1 MINTSPNSESCQ
13 ISDVKKIVTSRN
25 FKLDGD
31 VIEFGTFTGGSTKVL
46 SGLFPDKTIFTID
59 HFQGLEKT
67 NKNVPK
73 DSDWIE
79 RAFALDNPLY
89 KHISSVPKSIEELKN
104 RFKGHNNIEMI
115 ISDIHDLTEPSDY
128 NISKISICNLDVD
141 IYEPAVSSLEFL
153 TKCEWSEI
161 FIRFDDWHGGESE
174 YDQHER
180 LAFVEWIEKYKYDFQ
195 ITHGG
200 YIGGVHVKRAR

>member
-1 MINTSPNSESCQ
+1 MINTSPNEKACILSNIKNIIDIEKGEL
-13 ISDVKKIVTSRN
+13 I
-25 FKLDGD
+25 GD
-31 VIEFGTFTGGSTKVL
+31 VIEFGTFTGESTKTL
-46 SGLFPDKTIFTID
+46 SSLFPDKIIYTID

-67 NKNVPK
+67 NKNIPR

-89 KHISSVPKSIEELKN
+89 VENKNIPKSIEELRKK
-104 RFKGHNNIEMI
+104 FYDHNNIQMI
-115 ISDIHDLTEPSDY
+115 ISDVHKLTAPSDY
-128 NISKISICNLDVD
+128 GISKIAICNIDVD
-141 IYEPAVSSLEFL
+141 IYEPTVSALEFL
-153 TKCEWSEI
+153 TKCEWSEV

-180 LAFVEWIEKYKYDFQ
+180 LAFSEWIEKYNYKFR

-200 YIGGVHVKRAR
+200 YVGGVYVKR

>member
-1 MINTSPNSESCQ
+1 MINTNPNYETCQ
-13 ISDVKKIVTSRN
+13 ISDIKKIIEKKN
-25 FKLDGD
+25 YNLIGD
-31 VIEFGTFTGGSTKVL
+31 VIEFGTFTGGSTKTL
-46 SGLFPDKTIFTID
+46 SSLFPEKTIFTID

-89 KHISSVPKSIEELKN
+89 VDNSNVPKSIDELLE
-104 RFKGHNNIEMI
+104 RFKGHDNIKMI
-115 ISDIHDLTEPSDY
+115 ISDVHQLTQPSDY
-128 NISKISICNLDVD
+128 GIGKIAICNLDVD
-141 IYEPAVSSLEFL
+141 IYEPAVSALEFL
-153 TKCEWSEI
+153 TKCEWSEV
-161 FIRFDDWHGGESE
+161 FIRFDDWHGGETE

-180 LAFVEWIEKYKYDFQ
+180 LAFTEWIEKYNYKFN

-200 YIGGVHVKRAR
+200 FIGGVHVKR

>member
-1 MINTSPNSESCQ
+1 MINTSPNYETCQ
-13 ISDVKKIVTSRN
+13 LSDIKSTIQN
-25 FKLDGD
+25 ENYNLIGD
-31 VIEFGTFTGGSTKVL
+31 VIEFGTFTGGSTKTL
-46 SGLFPDKTIFTID
+46 SSLFPEKTIFTID

-89 KHISSVPKSIEELKN
+89 VDNGNVPKSIDELLK
-104 RFKGHNNIEMI
+104 RFEGHDNIKMI
-115 ISDIHDLTEPSDY
+115 ISDVHKLTVPSDY
-128 NISKISICNLDVD
+128 GIGKIAICNLDVD
-141 IYEPAVSSLEFL
+141 IYEPAVSALEFL
-153 TKCEWSEI
+153 TKCEWSEV
-161 FIRFDDWHGGESE
+161 FIRFDDWHGGEAE

-180 LAFVEWIEKYKYDFQ
+180 LAFTEWIEKYKYEFI

-200 YIGGVHVKRAR
+200 FIGGVYVKR

>member
-1 MINTSPNSESCQ
+1 MINTNPNNGTCNLWDIKNVIAKQ
-13 ISDVKKIVTSRN
+13 GY
-25 FKLDGD
+25 KLIGD
-31 VIEFGTFTGGSTKVL
+31 VIEFGTFTGGSTKTL
-46 SGLFPDKTIFTID
+46 SREFPDKTIFTID

-89 KHISSVPKSIEELKN
+89 VDNGNVPKSIEEVQQ
-104 RFKGHNNIEMI
+104 RFVGHDNIKMI
-115 ISDIHDLTEPSDY
+115 ISDVHDLTNPSDY
-128 NISKISICNLDVD
+128 GIEKIAICNLDAD
-141 IYEPAVSSLEFL
+141 IYEPAVSALEFL
-153 TKCEWSEI
+153 TKCEWSEVY
-161 FIRFDDWHGGESE
+161 IRFDDWHGSEPE

-180 LAFVEWIEKYKYDFQ
+180 LAFTEWIEKYKYKFE

-200 YIGGVHVKRAR
+200 YIGGVHVKR

>member
-1 MINTSPNSESCQ
+1 MINTNPNFSRCDIHEVAS
-13 ISDVKKIVTSRN
+13 IIKKNNYNLV
-25 FKLDGD
+25 GD
-31 VIEFGTFTGGSTKVL
+31 VIEFGTFTGGSTKTL
-46 SGLFPDKTIFTID
+46 SSMFPEKTIFTID

-89 KHISSVPKSIEELKN
+89 VNISNVPKSIEELKE
-104 RFKGHNNIEMI
+104 RFKDHSNINMI
-115 ISDIHDLTEPSDY
+115 ISDIHKLTNPSDY
-128 NISKISICNLDVD
+128 GIEKIAVCNLDVD
-141 IYEPAVSSLEFL
+141 IYEPAVSALEFL
-153 TKCEWSEI
+153 TKCVWSEV

-174 YDQHER
+174 YDNHER
-180 LAFVEWIEKYKYDFQ
+180 LAFTEWIEKYNYNFV

-200 YIGGVHVKRAR
+200 FIGGVYVKR

>member
-1 MINTSPNSESCQ
+1 MINTSPNFQTCQ
-13 ISDVKKIVTSRN
+13 LSDIKSTIQSKNYNLV
-25 FKLDGD
+25 GD
-31 VIEFGTFTGGSTKVL
+31 VIEFGTFTGGSTKTL
-46 SGLFPDKTIFTID
+46 SALFPDKTIFTID

-89 KHISSVPKSIEELKN
+89 VDNGNVPKSIDELLK
-104 RFKGHNNIEMI
+104 RFEGHDNIKMI
-115 ISDIHDLTEPSDY
+115 ISDVHNLTVPSDY
-128 NISKISICNLDVD
+128 GIGKIAICNLDVD

-153 TKCEWSEI
+153 TKCEWSEV

-180 LAFVEWIEKYKYDFQ
+180 LAFTEWIEKYKYEFN

-200 YIGGVHVKRAR
+200 FIGGVYVKR